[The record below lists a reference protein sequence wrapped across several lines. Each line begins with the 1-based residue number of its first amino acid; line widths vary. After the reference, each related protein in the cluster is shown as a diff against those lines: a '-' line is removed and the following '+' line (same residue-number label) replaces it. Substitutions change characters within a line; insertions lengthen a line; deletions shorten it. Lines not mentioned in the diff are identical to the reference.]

1 MRLFVAIKIPEDIR
15 DELVAVEGKLAGIY
29 RARWVKRDNIH
40 LTLKF
45 LGEVEEKRLGDTAK
59 IVSEISKDNP
69 GFDLNLENIGGFP
82 NLKRPRVLWV
92 GVQRGEKN
100 TVCLME
106 QLEKNFARLGIKPE
120 KREKNPH
127 ITLGRVKGP
136 TRSSDKKGRD
146 GVNKLTYKSRVFRAD
161 AISLIKSELTPR
173 GAIHTVL
180 ERYAL
185 QQ

>member
-1 MRLFVAIKIPEDIR
+1 MRLFVAIEIPEDIR

-29 RARWVKRDNIH
+29 RARWVNRDNIH

-82 NLKRPRVLWV
+82 NLKRPRVLWI
-92 GVQRGEKN
+92 GVERGKEN
-100 TVCLME
+100 AVLLME
-106 QLEKNFARLGIKPE
+106 QLEKRFVRLGIKPE
-120 KREKNPH
+120 KRAKNPH
-127 ITLGRVKGP
+127 ITLGRVKGLMQRP
-136 TRSSDKKGRD
+136 DDRGRED
-146 GVNKLTYKSRVFRAD
+146 INNLTYKSRVFRAD
-161 AISLIKSELTPR
+161 AVSLIKSALTPR
-173 GAIHTVL
+173 GAIYTVL

-185 QQ
+185 Q